1 MVQAL
6 ALNPVAPEVPVVALP
21 NPGEKKTREKTRYKG
36 KENIVYI
43 IIQTC
48 IRRDD
53 ACRSTVF
60 IHMLGLREIIL
71 SLDRRGA
78 GYYVILNGRWR
89 TDVSDRHGVCPYIR
103 RHPHQPNRCQFG
115 R

>member
-1 MVQAL
+1 MAEVGTVQAL

-48 IRRDD
+48 IRHDD

-71 SLDRRGA
+71 SLDGRWV
-78 GYYVILNGRWR
+78 GYYVVLNGRWR
-89 TDVSDRHGVCPYIR
+89 TDVSDRHGVCP
-103 RHPHQPNRCQFG
+103 
-115 R
+115 